1 MCIEIVSLAFC
12 PEADVMADENIR
24 QVYVEYKFCDL
35 PLSETETPVSLR
47 KPRAGEEIHFHF
59 SKVIDLDPV
68 EHQDR
73 RQFLFAMLQAQNSDE
88 GRLKFTVVSDPLDEE
103 KKECQDIGYAYLE
116 LWQIFQSGKDILEQ
130 ELEIVSPGNQAIQI
144 GRLKVSLQATAALH
158 GIYKEMTE
166 DLFS

>member
-59 SKVIDLDPV
+59 SKGELSCMVSGQGRQAHVQLGSDLLTTDG
-68 EHQDR
+68 
-73 RQFLFAMLQAQNSDE
+73 M
-88 GRLKFTVVSDPLDEE
+88 
-103 KKECQDIGYAYLE
+103 
-116 LWQIFQSGKDILEQ
+116 
-130 ELEIVSPGNQAIQI
+130 
-144 GRLKVSLQATAALH
+144 
-158 GIYKEMTE
+158 
-166 DLFS
+166 